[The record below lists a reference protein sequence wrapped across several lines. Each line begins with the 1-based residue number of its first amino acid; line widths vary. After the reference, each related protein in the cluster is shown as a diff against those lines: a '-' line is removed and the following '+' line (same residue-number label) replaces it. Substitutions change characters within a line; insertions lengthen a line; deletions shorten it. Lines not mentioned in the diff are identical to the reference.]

1 MNTDLEITYI
11 LRLLRKNLAFSSLCM
26 VVIALGI
33 GLSVTM
39 YSVVSDLAFK
49 SLPFP
54 GGDRF
59 VTFKAIDKDT
69 RNMTGIGGIDT
80 YLFNYLR
87 DNSSSYTSLGGFSF
101 TRATLSDGE
110 VAEQFVAAEMSA
122 DLFPATAVAPLLGR
136 TLAVEDTRVNAEPV
150 AVIGEKVWRN
160 YYAGAPDIIGRTTR
174 INGKTHTIVGI
185 MPAAFK
191 FPVNHDLWL
200 PLQISPNAK
209 PGEGNVTP
217 VGVLKPGI
225 DLAVANLEAE
235 RLAAQAAADYP
246 AQYGNRQLAVVD
258 YTRMFVANIMSS
270 VYLLIG
276 ATFAVLLLVSMNMGN
291 LLLIRANEL
300 SQEIAVR
307 SAMGA
312 GQIVLVKRVLFEF
325 LVVCLAG
332 TILGLGLAQL
342 GMQLVQTSVTL
353 VAGDADS
360 IPFWMSWD
368 WRGDTLLS
376 AVIFAILLWILS
388 GAGPALAVA
397 KTDPGTILAGGSKGS
412 MASGNG
418 RVTKILV
425 GAEVVFSFFLLTVCG
440 AFIAGISSAGNTDFG
455 TRIEG
460 ITTASL
466 ELSGERYAG
475 LEQRI
480 NYLQA
485 LDQELAQRAEVKSV
499 AFTSALP
506 SQSGQYVPFNLEDRD
521 LTVNGSYVNQGQVWV
536 SEQYFERM
544 DVKLLEGRGFSSMD
558 TADAAAVV
566 IVDEVFA
573 KRMWPTESA
582 IGKRVQINAGQADA
596 EWLTI
601 VGVSSHVLQAP
612 PLAGQRLDS
621 TFYRPLTQG
630 APAGLKIVTEARDSG
645 ANLALILKSAA
656 LNVDRDIPLAD
667 IEPLAEVLKNS
678 TSAFGVITSIFSW
691 IAVVTVILAGI
702 GIYGVIARSVAART
716 AEIGIRMAIGA
727 SAGNIV
733 GIFTRQAVI
742 YIVVGVGI
750 GGLLGL
756 ATVKG
761 LSQAIFGIESMLPLI
776 LLCVAG
782 VVGGLVL
789 IASYIPAF
797 RVVQI
802 EPGDALRYE

>member
-1 MNTDLEITYI
+1 MKTDLEVTYI
-11 LRLLRKNLAFSSLCM
+11 LRVLRKNLAFSSLCM
-26 VVIALGI
+26 LVIALGI

-49 SLPFP
+49 PLPFP

-59 VTFKAIDKDT
+59 VTVKAVDKDT
-69 RNMTGIGGIDT
+69 QNMTGIGGIDA
-80 YLFNYLR
+80 YLFSYLR
-87 DNSSSYTSLGGFSF
+87 DNSTSYASIGGFTF

-110 VAEQFVAAEMSA
+110 VAEQFVAAEVSA
-122 DLFPATAVAPLLGR
+122 DLMPATAVAPLLGR
-136 TLAVEDTRVNAEPV
+136 ILTAEDAQINSEPV
-150 AVIGEKVWRN
+150 AVIGEKIWRN
-160 YYAGAPDIIGRTTR
+160 YYASAQDVIGRSTR
-174 INGKTHTIVGI
+174 INGKMHTIVGV
-185 MPAAFK
+185 MPASFK

-200 PLQISPNAK
+200 PLQIQPNVK
-209 PGEGNVTP
+209 PGEGSITP
-217 VGVLKPGI
+217 VGLLKPGV
-225 DLAVANLEAE
+225 DVAAANAEAE

-246 AQYGNRQLAVVD
+246 GQYGNRQLAVVS
-258 YTRMFVANIMSS
+258 YTRMFVANIMGS

-312 GQIVLVKRVLFEF
+312 GQLAIIKRVLFEF
-325 LVVCLAG
+325 LVICLAG
-332 TILGLGLAQL
+332 TLLGLVLAQL
-342 GMQLVQTSVTL
+342 GMQLVQKSVAL
-353 VAGDADS
+353 VAGNADN

-368 WRGDTLLS
+368 WRGETILS
-376 AVIFAILLWILS
+376 AVIFALLLWIFS
-388 GAGPALAVA
+388 GVGPALSVSKA
-397 KTDPGTILAGGSKGS
+397 DPGAILAGGSKGS

-440 AFIAGISSAGNTDFG
+440 AFIAGISSASNTDFG
-455 TRIEG
+455 TRTTG
-460 ITTASL
+460 ITTASV
-466 ELSGERYAG
+466 ELSGDRYASV
-475 LEQRI
+475 EQRI
-480 NYLQA
+480 HYLRA
-485 LDQELAQRAEVKSV
+485 LEQELMNRPEVKSV

-506 SQSGQYVPFNLEDRD
+506 SQSGQYVPFNLADRD
-521 LTVNGSYVNQGQVWV
+521 LMVNGSYASQGQVWI
-536 SEQYFERM
+536 SEQYFDNM
-544 DVKLLEGRGFSSMD
+544 NVTLLEGRGFSSLD
-558 TADAAAVV
+558 RTDSAPVV
-566 IVDEVFA
+566 IVDEIFSR
-573 KRMWPTESA
+573 RMWPAESA
-582 IGKRVQINAGQADA
+582 VGKRVQINAGQAGA

-621 TFYRPLTQG
+621 TFYRPLTQ
-630 APAGLKIVTEARDSG
+630 ASPAGIKVVAEARDPG
-645 ANLALILKSAA
+645 TNLGFILKSAA

-667 IEPLAEVLKNS
+667 VEPLLEILKNS

-691 IAVVTVILAGI
+691 IAVITVILAAI
-702 GIYGVIARSVAART
+702 GIYGVIARSVVART

-727 SAGNIV
+727 SASSIV
-733 GIFTRQAVI
+733 GIFTRQALI
-742 YIVVGVGI
+742 YIVIGVGI

-756 ATVKG
+756 VTVKG

-789 IASYIPAF
+789 IASYVPAF
-797 RVVQI
+797 RVVQT